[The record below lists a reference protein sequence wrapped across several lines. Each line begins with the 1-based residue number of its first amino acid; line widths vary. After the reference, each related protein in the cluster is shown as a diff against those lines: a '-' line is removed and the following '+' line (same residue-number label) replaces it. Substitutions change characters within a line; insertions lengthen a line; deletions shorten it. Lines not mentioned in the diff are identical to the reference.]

1 MGEER
6 GNRRLTASDV
16 PSTAWSP
23 AGDRLGPTS
32 REPLTLAGSPS
43 LPLPPAFLAELDARL
58 AGTRLP
64 AAGRRDLREAIAA
77 RVAQTTQVR
86 FDPRSEVL
94 VTNGA
99 MHALD
104 CVFRALVPTAG
115 VVGFICPTFFADRLL
130 DDRVQLVRFDTRPE
144 DGWHLT
150 TPVLDEVYGS
160 RLDVLFVVNPNNPTG
175 VIYTQDELAALVEA
189 TAKNRTV
196 LVVDE
201 AYEAF
206 VYDGARH
213 VSVLEIPEARDR
225 VVTVQS
231 FTKSFGLVAARVGC
245 VFGPSTLLERVE
257 RVLGWVTL
265 ASNPLSQAL
274 ALAALESAETW
285 RPQLIDQFVANRQVL
300 IGAIGRGALPP
311 TTPIPEGATFASLD
325 VSELGAGSEEAA
337 RRIWRETGIAC
348 VPGVEFPG
356 DWNVTNGFVRLP
368 LGAPADDFGEA
379 MRRLEDFF
387 A

>member
-1 MGEER
+1 MRER
-6 GNRRLTASDV
+6 PGDRRMTARDV

-32 REPLTLAGSPS
+32 CEPLALAGSPI
-43 LPLPPAFLAELDARL
+43 LPLPPEFLVELDPRL

-64 AAGRRDLREAIAA
+64 AAGRPDLRTAIAD
-77 RVAQTTQVR
+77 RIAQTTQVIL
-86 FDPRSEVL
+86 DPGSEVL

-115 VVGFICPTFFADRLL
+115 VVGFICPTYFADRLL

-144 DGWHLT
+144 DGWHLPT
-150 TPVLDEVYGS
+150 ELLDEISGS

-175 VIYTQDELAALVEA
+175 VVYTRDELGALVDA
-189 TAKNRTV
+189 TAANQTV

-213 VSVLEIPEARDR
+213 VSMLEIPEARDR

-245 VFGPSTLLERVE
+245 VFGPAALLQRVE

-274 ALAALESAETW
+274 ALAALGSAKTW
-285 RPQLIDQFVANRQVL
+285 RPRLIDQFVVNRQVL
-300 IGAIGRGALPP
+300 IDAIGRGSLPP
-311 TTPIPEGATFASLD
+311 ATPIPEGATFAALD
-325 VSELGAGSEEAA
+325 ISGLAAGSEEAA
-337 RRIWRETGIAC
+337 RRLWRETGIAC

-356 DWNVTNGFVRLP
+356 DSNVTNGFVRLP
-368 LGAPADDFGEA
+368 LGASEDVFGEA
-379 MRRLEDFF
+379 MRRLEAVFR
-387 A
+387 

>member
-1 MGEER
+1 MDERR
-6 GNRRLTASDV
+6 GNGRMGASDV

-23 AGDRLGPTS
+23 AGGRLGPTS
-32 REPLTLAGSPS
+32 CEPLALAGSPS
-43 LPLPPAFLAELDARL
+43 LPLPHAFLAELDTRL

-64 AAGRRDLREAIAA
+64 AAGRSELRAAIAD
-77 RVAQTTQVR
+77 RVAQTTQVML
-86 FDPRSEVL
+86 DPRSEVL

-104 CVFRALVPTAG
+104 CVFRALVPTDG

-130 DDRVQLVRFDTRPE
+130 DDRVQLVRFDTQPE

-150 TPVLDEVYGS
+150 TAVLDEIHRS

-175 VIYTQDELAALVEA
+175 AVYTRNELAALVDA
-189 TAKNRTV
+189 TAENRTV

-213 VSVLEIPEARDR
+213 VSMLEVQEARDR

-245 VFGPSTLLERVE
+245 VFGPSALLQRVE

-274 ALAALESAETW
+274 ALAALNSAESW
-285 RPQLIDQFVANRQVL
+285 RPRLIDQFVANRHVL
-300 IGAIGRGALPP
+300 IGAVGRGSLPP
-311 TTPIPEGATFASLD
+311 ATPIPEGATFASLD
-325 VSELGAGSEEAA
+325 ISGLGVGSEEAA
-337 RRIWRETGIAC
+337 RRLWRETGIAC

-356 DWNVTNGFVRLP
+356 DSTVTDGFVRLA
-368 LGAPADDFGEA
+368 LGAPEA
-379 MRRLEDFF
+379 VFREAVLRLEGFF
-387 A
+387 R

>member
-1 MGEER
+1 MSEGHGDAR
-6 GNRRLTASDV
+6 MATSDV

-32 REPLTLAGSPS
+32 CEPLALAGSPS
-43 LPLPPAFLAELDARL
+43 LHLPTAFLAELDTRL

-64 AAGRRDLREAIAA
+64 AAGRSDLRAAIAHH
-77 RVAQTTQVR
+77 VGQTAQVML
-86 FDPRSEVL
+86 DPRSEVL

-130 DDRVQLVRFDTRPE
+130 DARVQIVRFDTVPE

-150 TPVLDEVYGS
+150 AEVLEQIHRS

-175 VIYTQDELAALVEA
+175 VVYTREELGAVVEA
-189 TAKNRTV
+189 TAKDRTL

-206 VYDGARH
+206 VYDQATH
-213 VSVLEIPEARDR
+213 VSMLGIPEARDR

-245 VFGPSTLLERVE
+245 VFGPAALLERVA
-257 RVLGWVTL
+257 RVLGWVSL

-274 ALAALESAETW
+274 ALAALESAGTW
-285 RPQLIDQFVANRQVL
+285 RPQLIDQFAANRRILVE
-300 IGAIGRGALPP
+300 AIGRGSLPP
-311 TTPIPEGATFASLD
+311 GTPIPEGATFAALD
-325 VSELGAGSEEAA
+325 VSELGVGSEEAA
-337 RRIWRETGIAC
+337 RRLWQKTGIAC

-356 DWNVTNGFVRLP
+356 DVIVTNGFVRLP
-368 LGAPADDFGEA
+368 LGAPEEVFGEA
-379 MRRLEDFF
+379 MRRLEAFF
-387 A
+387 R

>member
-1 MGEER
+1 MREELR
-6 GNRRLTASDV
+6 NGRMAASDV

-23 AGDRLGPTS
+23 AGDRLGTTS
-32 REPLTLAGSPS
+32 CEPLALAGSPS
-43 LPLPPAFLAELDARL
+43 LPLPPAFLGELDARL

-64 AAGRRDLREAIAA
+64 AAGHPALRAAIAD
-77 RVAQTTQVR
+77 RVAQTTQVAL
-86 FDPRSEVL
+86 DPRSEVL

-104 CVFRALVPTAG
+104 CVFRALVPAAG

-130 DDRVQLVRFDTRPE
+130 DDRSQLVRFDTRPE

-150 TPVLDEVYGS
+150 SAVLEQIRRS

-175 VIYTQDELAALVEA
+175 VVYTRDELAALVEV
-189 TAKNRTV
+189 TAKNRTL

-225 VVTVQS
+225 VVTIQS

-245 VFGPSTLLERVE
+245 VFGPSALLHRVE
-257 RVLGWVTL
+257 RVLSWVTL

-274 ALAALESAETW
+274 AIAALGSADTW
-285 RPQLIDQFVANRQVL
+285 RARLIDQFIANRQVL
-300 IGAIGRGALPP
+300 IDAIGRGSLPP
-311 TTPIPEGATFASLD
+311 ATPIPEGATFAALD
-325 VSELGAGSEEAA
+325 ISGLEAGSEEAA
-337 RRIWRETGIAC
+337 RRLWRETGIAC

-356 DWNVTNGFVRLP
+356 DSNVTNGFVRLP
-368 LGAPADDFGEA
+368 LGAPEDVFGEA
-379 MRRLEDFF
+379 MRRLEGFF
-387 A
+387 R